1 MANVFTLLIFSI
13 NFFFLAFVSITS
25 YIQKVLLYPDNMP
38 VELKPVSDEIMLVTL
53 TDESATNAF
62 DPEFMSELDVKIRQI
77 IEDEKI
83 RAFILTGTEKFF
95 CAGANINEFR
105 KHYDKGTIGKWI
117 KQMTDILH
125 PLILKIRHSDTIMI
139 AAVNGAAAGA
149 GLGLAL
155 SADYRIA
162 SSGGKFAA
170 SYFSL
175 GLSPD
180 GGTSW
185 LLPRLVG
192 SQKTRIFFFEN
203 QVWSAEECLEYGAID
218 ELVDETILIQ
228 KSIEIANKWGSWSK
242 ASRSSKDL
250 LDFQE
255 NNDLETH
262 LKLEQRRIID
272 AGFTSDFSEGVDAF
286 LEKRKANFN

>member
-1 MANVFTLLIFSI
+1 
-13 NFFFLAFVSITS
+13 
-25 YIQKVLLYPDNMP
+25 MP
-38 VELKPVSDEIMLVTL
+38 VELEAISKKVMLVRL

-62 DPEFMSELDVKIRQI
+62 DPEFMNELDVKVR
-77 IEDEKI
+77 KI
-83 RAFILTGTEKFF
+83 LDDDSIHSFILTGTENFF

-105 KHYDKGTIGKWI
+105 KHYDQGTIGEWI
-117 KQMTDILH
+117 KKMTDILH
-125 PLILKIRHSDTIMI
+125 PLILKIRNSDTIMI

-162 SSGGKFAA
+162 SPGGKFAA

-192 SQKTRIFFFEN
+192 SQKSRIFFFEN
-203 QVWSAEECLEYGAID
+203 QVWSAEKCLDFGAID
-218 ELVDETILIQ
+218 ELVEDSELIS
-228 KSIEIANKWGSWSK
+228 KSIEKATEWGSWAK

-250 LDFQE
+250 LDHQE
-255 NNDLETH
+255 NNNLETH
-262 LKLEQRRIID
+262 LKLEQRKIID
-272 AGFTSDFSEGVDAF
+272 AGFSTEFSEGIDAF
-286 LEKRKANFN
+286 LEKRKANFD

>member
-1 MANVFTLLIFSI
+1 
-13 NFFFLAFVSITS
+13 
-25 YIQKVLLYPDNMP
+25 MP
-38 VELKPVSDEIMLVTL
+38 VEVEAVSKRVTLVRL

-62 DPEFMSELDVKIRQI
+62 DPEFMNELDIKIS
-77 IEDEKI
+77 KI
-83 RAFILTGTEKFF
+83 LDDDSIYSFILTGTEKFF

-105 KHYDKGTIGKWI
+105 IHYDQGTIGKWI

-125 PLILKIRHSDTIMI
+125 PLILKIRNSNTIMI

-192 SQKTRIFFFEN
+192 SQKSRIFFFEN
-203 QVWSAEECLEYGAID
+203 QVWSAEKCLELGAID
-218 ELVDETILIQ
+218 ELVDDLELINQ
-228 KSIEIANKWGSWSK
+228 SIKKASEWGSWAK

-250 LDFQE
+250 LDHQE
-255 NNDLETH
+255 NNDLESH
-262 LKLEQRRIID
+262 LKFEQRRIID
-272 AGFTSDFSEGVDAF
+272 AGFSNEFSEGINAF
-286 LEKRKANFN
+286 LEKRKPNFD

>member
-1 MANVFTLLIFSI
+1 
-13 NFFFLAFVSITS
+13 
-25 YIQKVLLYPDNMP
+25 MP
-38 VELKPVSDEIMLVTL
+38 VEIEAISKRVVLVRL

-62 DPEFMSELDVKIRQI
+62 DPEFMSELDIKIRQI
-77 IEDEKI
+77 IDDESI
-83 RAFILTGTEKFF
+83 HSFILTGTDRFF

-105 KHYDKGTIGKWI
+105 KHYDQGTIGKWI
-117 KQMTDILH
+117 KKMTDILH
-125 PLILKIRHSDTIMI
+125 PLILKIRNSDTIMI

-162 SSGGKFAA
+162 SKNGKFAA

-192 SQKTRIFFFEN
+192 SQNSRIFFFEN
-203 QVWSAEECLEYGAID
+203 QVWSAEKCLSLGAID
-218 ELVDETILIQ
+218 ELVEDSDLIPS
-228 KSIEIANKWGSWSK
+228 SIKKAEEWGSWAK

-250 LDFQE
+250 LDHQE
-255 NNDLETH
+255 HNDLESH
-262 LKLEQRRIID
+262 LKFEQRRIID
-272 AGFTSDFSEGVDAF
+272 AGFSNEFSEGIDAF
-286 LEKRKANFN
+286 LEKRKANFD

>member
-1 MANVFTLLIFSI
+1 
-13 NFFFLAFVSITS
+13 
-25 YIQKVLLYPDNMP
+25 MP
-38 VELKPVSDEIMLVTL
+38 VELEEISKKVMLVRL

-62 DPEFMSELDVKIRQI
+62 DPEFMNELDVKVREILADDSI
-77 IEDEKI
+77 HS
-83 RAFILTGTEKFF
+83 FILTGTEKFF

-105 KHYDKGTIGKWI
+105 KHYDQGTIGKWI
-117 KQMTDILH
+117 KKMTDILH
-125 PLILKIRHSDTIMI
+125 PLILKIRNSDTIMI

-162 SSGGKFAA
+162 SPGGKFAA

-192 SQKTRIFFFEN
+192 SQKSRIFFFEN
-203 QVWSAEECLEYGAID
+203 QVWQAEKCLDFGAID
-218 ELVDETILIQ
+218 ELVEDSELITR
-228 KSIEIANKWGSWSK
+228 SIKKATEWGSWAK

-250 LDFQE
+250 LDHQE
-255 NNDLETH
+255 NNNLETH
-262 LKLEQRRIID
+262 LKLEQRKIID
-272 AGFTSDFSEGVDAF
+272 AGFSSEFSEGIDAF
-286 LEKRKANFN
+286 LEKRKANFD

>member
-1 MANVFTLLIFSI
+1 
-13 NFFFLAFVSITS
+13 
-25 YIQKVLLYPDNMP
+25 MP
-38 VELKPVSDEIMLVTL
+38 VEINTVSDEITLLKL

-62 DPEFMSELDVKIRQI
+62 DPIFMSELDSKITEI
-77 IEDEKI
+77 LEDDKI
-83 RAFILTGTEKFF
+83 KSFILTGTKKFF

-105 KHYDKGTIGKWI
+105 KHYDNGTIGEWI
-117 KQMTDILH
+117 KVMTDILH
-125 PLILKIRHSDTIMI
+125 PLILKIRNSDTIMI

-155 SADYRIA
+155 SADYRIG
-162 SSGGKFAA
+162 SSNAKFAA

-192 SQKTRIFFFEN
+192 PQKTRIFFFEN
-203 QVWSAEECLEYGAID
+203 QVWNISDCIENGSID
-218 ELVDETILIQ
+218 EVVDDSELIE
-228 KSIEIANKWGSWSK
+228 KSISKAKEWGKWSK

-250 LDFQE
+250 LDYQE
-255 NNDLETH
+255 FNDLETH
-262 LKLEQRRIID
+262 LKLEQRRIVD
-272 AGFTSDFSEGVDAF
+272 AGFTPEFSEGIDAF
-286 LEKRKANFN
+286 LEKRSVKFS

>member
-1 MANVFTLLIFSI
+1 
-13 NFFFLAFVSITS
+13 
-25 YIQKVLLYPDNMP
+25 MP
-38 VELKPVSDEIMLVTL
+38 VEVEAVSERVTLVTL

-62 DPEFMSELDVKIRQI
+62 DPDFMNELDMKISKI
-77 IEDEKI
+77 LEDDTI
-83 RAFILTGTEKFF
+83 FSFILTGTEKFF

-105 KHYDKGTIGKWI
+105 IHYDQGTIGKWI

-125 PLILKIRHSDTIMI
+125 PLILKIRNSDTIMI

-162 SSGGKFAA
+162 SPGGKFAA

-192 SQKTRIFFFEN
+192 SQRSRIFFFEN
-203 QVWSAEECLEYGAID
+203 QVWSAEKCLELGAID
-218 ELVDETILIQ
+218 EVVDYSELISH
-228 KSIEIANKWGSWSK
+228 SIKKATEWGSWAKS
-242 ASRSSKDL
+242 SRSSKDL
-250 LDFQE
+250 LDHQE
-255 NNDLETH
+255 NNDLESH
-262 LKLEQRRIID
+262 LKFEQRRIID
-272 AGFTSDFSEGVDAF
+272 AGFSNEFSEGINAF
-286 LEKRKANFN
+286 LEKRKPNFD

>member
-1 MANVFTLLIFSI
+1 
-13 NFFFLAFVSITS
+13 
-25 YIQKVLLYPDNMP
+25 MP
-38 VELKPVSDEIMLVTL
+38 VEISQISDDIKLLKL

-62 DPEFMSELDVKIRQI
+62 NPKFMSELDSRITEILDDKKIRS
-77 IEDEKI
+77 
-83 RAFILTGTEKFF
+83 FILTGSKNFF
-95 CAGANINEFR
+95 CAGADINEFR
-105 KHYDKGTIGKWI
+105 EHYDNGTIGEWI
-117 KQMTDILH
+117 KVMTDILH
-125 PLILKIRHSDTIMI
+125 PLILKIRNSDTIMI

-155 SADYRIA
+155 SADYRIG
-162 SSGGKFAA
+162 SSNAKFAA

-203 QVWSAEECLEYGAID
+203 QVWNANDCLTNGSID
-218 ELVDETILIQ
+218 EIVDDSELIDKAIL
-228 KSIEIANKWGSWSK
+228 KARKWGKWAK

-250 LDFQE
+250 LDHQE
-255 NNDLETH
+255 FSDLENH
-262 LKLEQRRIID
+262 LKFEQLRIID
-272 AGFTSDFSEGVDAF
+272 AGFTSEFSEGVDAF
-286 LEKRKANFN
+286 LEKRSPKFN

>member
-1 MANVFTLLIFSI
+1 
-13 NFFFLAFVSITS
+13 
-25 YIQKVLLYPDNMP
+25 MP
-38 VELKPVSDEIMLVTL
+38 VEIEAISKKIMLVRL

-62 DPEFMSELDVKIRQI
+62 DPEFMNELDVKIREI
-77 IEDEKI
+77 LNDDKI
-83 RAFILTGTEKFF
+83 HSFILTGTERFF

-105 KHYDKGTIGKWI
+105 KHYDNGTIGKWI
-117 KQMTDILH
+117 KKMTDILH
-125 PLILKIRHSDTIMI
+125 PLILEIRKSDTIMI

-162 SSGGKFAA
+162 SPGGKFAA

-192 SQKTRIFFFEN
+192 SQKSRIFFFEN
-203 QVWSAEECLEYGAID
+203 QVWSAEKCLEFGAID
-218 ELVDETILIQ
+218 ELVEDIELIPR
-228 KSIEIANKWGSWSK
+228 SIKKATEWGSWAK

-250 LDFQE
+250 LDHQE
-255 NNDLETH
+255 NNDLESH
-262 LKLEQRRIID
+262 LKYEQRKIID
-272 AGFTSDFSEGVDAF
+272 AGFSSEFSEGIDAF
-286 LEKRKANFN
+286 LEKRKANFD

>member
-1 MANVFTLLIFSI
+1 
-13 NFFFLAFVSITS
+13 
-25 YIQKVLLYPDNMP
+25 MP
-38 VELKPVSDEIMLVTL
+38 VELEPISDKTILVRL

-62 DPEFMSELDVKIRQI
+62 DPEFMSELDLKLRQI
-77 IEDEKI
+77 MDDEKI
-83 RAFILTGTEKFF
+83 HSFILTGTEKFF

-125 PLILKIRHSDTIMI
+125 PLILKIRNSNTIMI

-162 SSGGKFAA
+162 SPGGKFAA

-192 SQKTRIFFFEN
+192 SQKSRIFFFEN
-203 QVWSAEECLEYGAID
+203 QVWSAEKCLEYGAVD
-218 ELVDETILIQ
+218 ELVEDSLLIE
-228 KSIEIANKWGSWSK
+228 KSIKKANDWGSWSK

-250 LDFQE
+250 LDHQE
-255 NNDLETH
+255 NNDLESH

-272 AGFTSDFSEGVDAF
+272 AGFTPEFSEGVNAF
-286 LEKRKANFN
+286 LEKRKADFS

>member
-1 MANVFTLLIFSI
+1 
-13 NFFFLAFVSITS
+13 
-25 YIQKVLLYPDNMP
+25 MP
-38 VELKPVSDEIMLVTL
+38 VELEAVSKKVMLVRL

-62 DPEFMSELDVKIRQI
+62 DPEFMNELD
-77 IEDEKI
+77 EKVREI
-83 RAFILTGTEKFF
+83 LDNDSIHSFILTGTEKFF

-105 KHYDKGTIGKWI
+105 KHYDQGTIGKWI
-117 KQMTDILH
+117 KKMTDILH
-125 PLILKIRHSDTIMI
+125 PLILKIRNSDTIMI

-162 SSGGKFAA
+162 SPGAKFAA

-192 SQKTRIFFFEN
+192 SQKSRIFFFEN
-203 QVWSAEECLEYGAID
+203 QVWSAEKCLDFGAID
-218 ELVDETILIQ
+218 ELVKNSELISR
-228 KSIEIANKWGSWSK
+228 SIKKATEWGSWAK

-250 LDFQE
+250 LDHQE
-255 NNDLETH
+255 NNNLETH
-262 LKLEQRRIID
+262 LKLEQRKIID
-272 AGFTSDFSEGVDAF
+272 AGFSSEFSEGIDAF
-286 LEKRKANFN
+286 LEKRKANFD